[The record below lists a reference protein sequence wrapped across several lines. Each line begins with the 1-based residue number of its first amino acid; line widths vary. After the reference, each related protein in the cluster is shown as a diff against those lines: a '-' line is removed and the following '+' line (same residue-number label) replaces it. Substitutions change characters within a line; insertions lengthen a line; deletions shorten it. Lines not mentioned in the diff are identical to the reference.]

1 MDMHP
6 LGRLIAQRMDHPDHR
21 WSVRDVERRARDLG
35 ESLNKS
41 TVSDLRKKMPPSIT
55 RSNVF
60 GLAAGLGVTPLAVAM
75 AAIES
80 WGIETRPVEVT
91 DSLATIAVDPSLSD
105 RDRRQLRSIITDMR
119 DHNAPRGS
127 DHAVDST
134 PIPARTAAP
143 AGAPDEAPED
153 QEVSDKVKTRGPIGP
168 FRGPGPTEDAGKDWP
183 DESDKRHHL

>member
-1 MDMHP
+1 MHP

-60 GLAAGLGVTPLAVAM
+60 GLAAGLGVTPLAVAL

-91 DSLATIAVDPSLSD
+91 DSLATIAIDPSLSD
-105 RDRRQLRSIITDMR
+105 RDRRQLGAIITDMR
-119 DHNAPRGS
+119 GHNTERGTGDVQSEPESDRPAASTGAPGQAHQKQEDALDEVKPRGPS
-127 DHAVDST
+127 LADLMGRDRKQPREGHS
-134 PIPARTAAP
+134 
-143 AGAPDEAPED
+143 G
-153 QEVSDKVKTRGPIGP
+153 
-168 FRGPGPTEDAGKDWP
+168 
-183 DESDKRHHL
+183 